1 MRTTHYG
8 GTGRQE
14 GSLLGTTGRMV
25 ISPSPGYLATGLR
38 GSYESHDG
46 RTSVEQMMKYTSE
59 GSPHTSH

>member
-1 MRTTHYG
+1 MIRGDGGLDFRVSTVRTTHAG
-8 GTGRQE
+8 GKQE

-46 RTSVEQMMKYTSE
+46 RTSIE
-59 GSPHTSH
+59 

>member
-1 MRTTHYG
+1 MMRADGGLDFRASTVRTTQYG
-8 GTGRQE
+8 GGRQE

-46 RTSVEQMMKYTSE
+46 RTSVE
-59 GSPHTSH
+59 